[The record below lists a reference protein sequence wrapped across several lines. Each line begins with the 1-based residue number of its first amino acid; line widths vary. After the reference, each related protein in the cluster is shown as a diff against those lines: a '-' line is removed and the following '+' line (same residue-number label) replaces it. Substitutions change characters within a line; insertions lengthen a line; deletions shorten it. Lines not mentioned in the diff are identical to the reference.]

1 MVFVS
6 LGTQDKKFTR
16 LLDIV
21 SEAINQGLITEKVV
35 VQAGYTKYE
44 SDVMEIYDYVSTDE
58 FNKYIQD
65 CSLLITHGGV
75 GNILTGLKYNKKIIA
90 VPRME
95 KYGEHTNDHQ
105 LQIVNNFADKG
116 YVLKLEDD
124 QEYADVFAT
133 AKSFKHKR
141 WVNKNK
147 EFIEKI
153 RDYID
158 NN

>member
-124 QEYADVFAT
+124 QEYADVFAK
-133 AKSFKHKR
+133 AKSFKPKR